1 MEFESIALRY
11 SNTPSVYLAARR
23 MSAMHHNL
31 SSGPVELK
39 TYALARAGCAP
50 ASSSWARASG
60 QSGATGLTS
69 TVAP

>member
-1 MEFESIALRY
+1 MDLNPLHST
-11 SNTPSVYLAARR
+11 TPSVYLAARR

-31 SSGPVELK
+31 SSGLLELK

-50 ASSSWARASG
+50 AFSPWPRASG